1 MLAKLAICAWT
12 VYMTADAN
20 LAAQARA
27 WAGSAVARSVAFQKD
42 FAAKWTEMVAA
53 AREVAMNTVTTS
65 SGVKIRLI
73 GLEKSVIDATN
84 AQRAQF
90 GLPPLEPDPN
100 LMQTAREHCAWMT
113 NNEAFQHTYH
123 PVAENIAMGQQ
134 STEDVMQ
141 TWMGS
146 SGHRANILNG
156 AFRRIGVAA
165 YRSSRGVI
173 FWCQQFQR
181 K

>member
-1 MLAKLAICAWT
+1 MLVKMAICAWT
-12 VYMTADAN
+12 VYMAADAN

-27 WAGSAVARSVAFQKD
+27 WVSNAAARSVAVQKD
-42 FAAKWTEMVAA
+42 VATKWNEMVEA
-53 AREVAMNTVTTS
+53 AREAAMNTVTTS

-73 GLEKSVIDATN
+73 GLEKSVIEATN
-84 AQRAQF
+84 AERAQF
-90 GLPPLEPDPN
+90 GLPPLEPDPD
-100 LMQTAREHCAWMT
+100 LMRTAREHCAWMT
-113 NNEAFQHTYH
+113 NNEVFQHTHH

-181 K
+181 N

>member
-1 MLAKLAICAWT
+1 MLTKLVICAWT

-20 LAAQARA
+20 LAAQFRV
-27 WAGSAVARSVAFQKD
+27 WAGSAVARSVAFQKEV
-42 FAAKWTEMVAA
+42 ATKWTEMVEA
-53 AREVAMNTVTTS
+53 AREAAINTVTTS

-73 GLEKSVIDATN
+73 GLEKSIIDATN
-84 AQRAQF
+84 AERAQF
-90 GLPPLEPDPN
+90 GLPPLEPDPD
-100 LMQTAREHCAWMT
+100 LMQTARAHCAWMT
-113 NNEAFQHTYH
+113 NNEVFQHTH
-123 PVAENIAMGQQ
+123 LPVAENIAMGQQ

>member
-1 MLAKLAICAWT
+1 MLAKMAICAWT
-12 VYMTADAN
+12 VYMAADAN
-20 LAAQARA
+20 LAVQARA
-27 WAGSAVARSVAFQKD
+27 WVDSGVARYAALQKD
-42 FAAKWTEMVAA
+42 FVAKWTEMVET

-84 AQRAQF
+84 RERAQF
-90 GLPPLEPDPN
+90 GLPPLEPDPD
-100 LMQTAREHCAWMT
+100 LMQSARDHCAWMT
-113 NNEAFQHTYH
+113 NNEAFQHTHH

-134 STEDVMQ
+134 STEDVIQ